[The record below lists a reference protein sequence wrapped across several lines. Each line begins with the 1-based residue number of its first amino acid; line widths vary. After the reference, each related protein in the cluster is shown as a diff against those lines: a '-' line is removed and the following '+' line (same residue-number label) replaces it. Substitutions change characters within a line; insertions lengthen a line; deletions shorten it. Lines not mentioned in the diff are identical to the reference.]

1 MKTAEA
7 KNEEYYI
14 LDKGA
19 KRLGPFTIKE
29 LKNKKLEST
38 TPLLKK
44 GQNNWQYAANVKS
57 LNKKPFTQTLENIA
71 LFLFTAIVTLLILV
85 FISRH

>member
-1 MKTAEA
+1 MKTTKAE
-7 KNEEYYI
+7 KEQYYI
-14 LDKGA
+14 IDKG
-19 KRLGPFTIKE
+19 KKCTGPFTIKE